1 METDKEIH
9 WPYGRPRKW
18 SAMLKGLV
26 SVDLKFKIKYLP
38 YNKYVTIQYFF
49 GSLVIKLAFS
59 GKIFMIHNYINYLI
73 HCMIGI

>member
-1 METDKEIH
+1 MFSMLLFCSFIHRIGEIRMETDKEMH
-9 WPYGRPRKW
+9 RPYGRPRKW

-49 GSLVIKLAFS
+49 
-59 GKIFMIHNYINYLI
+59 
-73 HCMIGI
+73 